1 VIRRLLTLAVALA
14 VASGLA
20 VLHPAVAPA
29 ADSAQRIVRVGFVH
43 PQSPS
48 TATLGVAAFWERL
61 RELGYVENENL
72 IIETRWAGG
81 RYEQLPGLFAEVIE
95 RKVDVL
101 VTSGTPAAVAAKHA
115 TSTIPIVDAGM
126 GDPVGTGLVVS
137 LARPAGNLTGLSMG
151 EGEGMAGKWLELLQE
166 MVPRLLTIAV
176 IANPDTP
183 LTRDLAKDLEAVAPA
198 RGLKLQFIEVR
209 EAAALAR
216 AFEQAA
222 RKAQGVLLFPDS
234 VIFAVNRWRIAS
246 FAAKYRL
253 PAVYAVRDYA
263 DAGGLLSYGPDLA
276 IQWRRAADYVDK
288 ILRGAKP
295 GDLPVEQPTKFE
307 LVVNLKTAKALG
319 LTIPQSILQRAD
331 EVIR

>member
-1 VIRRLLTLAVALA
+1 
-14 VASGLA
+14 
-20 VLHPAVAPA
+20 
-29 ADSAQRIVRVGFVH
+29 
-43 PQSPS
+43 
-48 TATLGVAAFWERL
+48 
-61 RELGYVENENL
+61 
-72 IIETRWAGG
+72 
-81 RYEQLPGLFAEVIE
+81 
-95 RKVDVL
+95 
-101 VTSGTPAAVAAKHA
+101 
-115 TSTIPIVDAGM
+115 
-126 GDPVGTGLVVS
+126 
-137 LARPAGNLTGLSMG
+137 
-151 EGEGMAGKWLELLQE
+151 MAGKWLELLQE